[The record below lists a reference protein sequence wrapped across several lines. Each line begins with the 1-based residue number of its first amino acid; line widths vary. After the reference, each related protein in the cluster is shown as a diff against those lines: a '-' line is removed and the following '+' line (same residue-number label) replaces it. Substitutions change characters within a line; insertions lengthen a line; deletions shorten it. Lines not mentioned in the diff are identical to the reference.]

1 MRFKFI
7 IVAILLF
14 LFCNN
19 SFAQS
24 GKIRIEVLDA
34 NTGEHL
40 IGGIVES
47 KPNKVGAQVD
57 FNGFAEFKL
66 PVGMQEISVGFIGY
80 VLFKQIVEIKN
91 EGTLYLK
98 VRLVPSEIDLKTI
111 VISAGKHAQRIEE
124 VPVSMEVLKPKYIEN
139 SNQTTMETAVEQ
151 IPGVT
156 VIDGQANIRGG
167 SGFSYGAG
175 SRVLVLVDDLPL
187 LAGDAGDVKW
197 SFLPI
202 ENIGQVEVIKG
213 ASSALFGSSAL
224 NGVIN
229 MRTVV
234 PTDTAESRI
243 TLYSGIYDTP
253 ADKSMKWWGSGPEMI
268 SGGQFS
274 HRRKIGQLDLVVGG
288 HYLNDQGYR
297 EGESEERVR
306 GNISLRYRFK
316 NFPGLTAGLAVNS
329 QLSKGGNFLFWENDS
344 SGALK
349 PYGGSSG
356 LSSTLSLYTTTRTYV
371 DPSISYVGKNFSHK
385 LRGRVYSTNN
395 KNNTNQEAKSLLSYG
410 EYLGQYKW
418 KDCLTISGGLSAS
431 KTKVSGDLYSNQNST
446 NYAAY
451 VQTDY
456 KYNRWNLSAGYRYEG
471 GEMSGIKFKPQQLM
485 RAGVNFKA
493 AEATYLRAAYGQGF
507 RFPTIAEKYIRT
519 QVGSIVIYPNDSLTT
534 ERGASYEFGLRQG
547 FKLKNWIGFI
557 DAAVFRQEYTDMME
571 FTFGQWGNPFVDP
584 LFGLGFKSKNIG
596 NTRIDGFEISIGGD
610 GKIGNV
616 QETVMGG
623 ITCIDPIQTD
633 FNPAEDTLINSSNQ
647 NVLKYR
653 NRTMFKFDSETA
665 YKKIAFG
672 ISARYYSFIE
682 NIDKPFEVVIPGVKD
697 YRDNNPNGEWV
708 FDARLAYKV
717 NESVQLS
724 FVTKNILN
732 NLYVGRP
739 ADLQAPRTFTVQ
751 ALIKL

>member
-7 IVAILLF
+7 IIAILLF
-14 LFCNN
+14 LFGNN
-19 SFAQS
+19 SFAQT
-24 GKIRIEVLDA
+24 GKIRVEIVDA
-34 NTGEHL
+34 KTGEHL
-40 IGGIVES
+40 LGGVVES

-66 PVGMQEISVGFIGY
+66 PVGMQEITVGFIGY
-80 VLFKQIVEIKN
+80 EAYKQVVEIKN
-91 EGTLYLK
+91 DMTVNLK
-98 VRLVPSEIDLKTI
+98 VLMVPSKIDLKTI

-229 MRTVV
+229 MRTVI
-234 PTDTAESRI
+234 PTDLTESSVTI
-243 TLYSGIYDTP
+243 YSGIYDAP
-253 ADKSMKWWGSGPEMI
+253 ANKSMKWWGSGPETI

-274 HRRKIGQLDLVVGG
+274 HRRKIGQLDLVAGG

-306 GNISLRYRFK
+306 GNFSLKYHFK
-316 NFPGLTAGLAVNS
+316 NVPGLTVGLAVNS

-356 LSSTLSLYTTTRTYV
+356 ASSTLSLYTTTRTYV
-371 DPSISYVGKNFSHK
+371 DPSLSYVGKNFSHK
-385 LRGRVYSTNN
+385 LRGRIYSTNN
-395 KNNTNQEAKSLLSYG
+395 KNNTNQEALSVFSYG

-418 KDCLTISGGLSAS
+418 KEHLTVSGGLSAS
-431 KTKVSGDLYSNQNST
+431 ATKVTGDLYSDHKGS

-451 VQTDY
+451 VQADY
-456 KYNRWNLSAGYRYEG
+456 KYNRWNLSGGYRYEG
-471 GEMSGIKFKPQQLM
+471 GKISSLKFKPQQLL

-493 AEATYLRAAYGQGF
+493 ADATYLRASYGQGF
-507 RFPTIAEKYIRT
+507 RFPTIAEKYIKT

-534 ERGASYEFGLRQG
+534 ERGISYEFGVRQG

-557 DAAVFRQEYTDMME
+557 DASLFRQEYKDMME
-571 FTFGQWGNPFVDP
+571 FTFGAWGNPFVDP

-596 NTRIDGFEISIGGD
+596 NTRIDGVELSVGGD
-610 GKIGNV
+610 GTIGKC

-623 ITCIDPIQTD
+623 VTIIDPIQTD
-633 FNPAEDTLINSSNQ
+633 FNAAEDTLINSSTK

-653 NRTMFKFDSETA
+653 NRTMFKFDSETT
-665 YKKIAFG
+665 YKKCSLG
-672 ISARYYSFIE
+672 ISARYYSFME
-682 NIDKPFEVVIPGVKD
+682 NIDKIFETVIPGVKD
-697 YRDNNPNGEWV
+697 YRDKNPDGEWV
-708 FDARLAYKV
+708 YDVRFAYKV
-717 NESVQLS
+717 NEKVQLS
-724 FVTKNILN
+724 FVTKNALN

-751 ALIKL
+751 AMVKF

>member
-1 MRFKFI
+1 MKFKFI
-7 IVAILLF
+7 IVVILLF
-14 LFCNN
+14 LIGNN
-19 SFAQS
+19 SFAQT
-24 GKIRIEVLDA
+24 GTIRVEIVDA
-34 NTGEHL
+34 KTGEHL
-40 IGGIVES
+40 LGGVVES
-47 KPNKVGAQVD
+47 KPNKAGAQVD

-66 PVGMQEISVGFIGY
+66 PVGMQEITVGYIGY
-80 VLFKQIVEIKN
+80 EAYKTMVEIKKDATVN
-91 EGTLYLK
+91 LK
-98 VRLVPSEIDLKTI
+98 VLMVPSKFDLKTV

-234 PTDTAESRI
+234 PTDTAESSVTI
-243 TLYSGIYDTP
+243 YSGVYDTP
-253 ADKSMKWWGSGPEMI
+253 LDRSMKWWGSGPEMI

-274 HRRKIGQLDLVVGG
+274 HRRKIGQLDLVAGG

-297 EGESEERVR
+297 EGEREERVR
-306 GNISLRYRFK
+306 GNFNLRYHFK
-316 NFPGLTAGLAVNS
+316 NVPGLTAGIAVNS
-329 QLSKGGNFLFWENDS
+329 QLSKGGNFLFWQDDS

-349 PYGGSSG
+349 PYGGTSG
-356 LSSTLSLYTTTRTYV
+356 SSSTLSLYTTTRTYV

-385 LRGRVYSTNN
+385 LRGRIYSTNN
-395 KNNTNQEAKSLLSYG
+395 KNNTNQEALSLLTYG
-410 EYLGQYKW
+410 EYLGQYIW
-418 KDCLTISGGLSAS
+418 KDRLTISGGLSAS

-451 VQTDY
+451 VQADF
-456 KYNRWNLSAGYRYEG
+456 KYNRWNLSGGYRYEG
-471 GEMSGIKFKPQQLM
+471 GEISNIKFDPQQLM

-493 AEATYLRAAYGQGF
+493 AEATFLRAAYGQGF

-534 ERGASYEFGLRQG
+534 ERGTSYEFGFRQG
-547 FKLKNWIGFI
+547 FKIKSWLGFI
-557 DAAVFRQEYTDMME
+557 DASIFRQEYNDMME
-571 FTFGQWGNPFVDP
+571 F
-584 LFGLGFKSKNIG
+584 
-596 NTRIDGFEISIGGD
+596 
-610 GKIGNV
+610 
-616 QETVMGG
+616 
-623 ITCIDPIQTD
+623 
-633 FNPAEDTLINSSNQ
+633 
-647 NVLKYR
+647 
-653 NRTMFKFDSETA
+653 
-665 YKKIAFG
+665 
-672 ISARYYSFIE
+672 
-682 NIDKPFEVVIPGVKD
+682 
-697 YRDNNPNGEWV
+697 
-708 FDARLAYKV
+708 
-717 NESVQLS
+717 
-724 FVTKNILN
+724 
-732 NLYVGRP
+732 
-739 ADLQAPRTFTVQ
+739 
-751 ALIKL
+751 